1 MKVEYSYFGDMPSLI
16 IKGTD
21 FTKALKDKEELEL
34 LEIAVDGFC
43 AKFNV
48 VTHFDERV
56 NDAVKLWLEKTG
68 NVIYTIKE
76 RWLGRTLMDCWC
88 EVYVLNGTR
97 LIEIVFSDDNGRNF
111 TLRDAKEADING

>member
-1 MKVEYSYFGDMPSLI
+1 MKVEYSYYGDMPSLI

-21 FTKALKDKEELEL
+21 FLKALKDREELNL

-56 NDAVKLWLEKTG
+56 NEAVKLWLDKTG

-76 RWLGRTLMDCWC
+76 RWLGRSLMDSWC

-97 LIEIVFSDDNGRNF
+97 LVEVVFSDDNGRNF
-111 TLRDAKEADING
+111 TLRDTKEAGIDD

>member
-1 MKVEYSYFGDMPSLI
+1 MKVEYSYYGDMPSLI

-21 FTKALKDKEELEL
+21 FVKALKDREELNL
-34 LEIAVDGFC
+34 LVIAVDLFC

-48 VTHFDERV
+48 VSHFDERV
-56 NDAVKLWLEKTG
+56 NDAVKLWLDKTG

-76 RWLGRTLMDCWC
+76 RWLGRSLMDSWC

-97 LIEIVFSDDNGRNF
+97 LVEVVFSDDNGRNF
-111 TLRDAKEADING
+111 TLRDTKEAGIDD

>member
-1 MKVEYSYFGDMPSLI
+1 MKVEYSYYGDMPSLI

-21 FTKALKDKEELEL
+21 FVKALKDREERNL

-48 VTHFDERV
+48 VSHFDERV
-56 NDAVKLWLEKTG
+56 NDAVKLWLDKTG

-76 RWLGRTLMDCWC
+76 RWLGRSLMDSWC

-97 LIEIVFSDDNGRNF
+97 LVEVVFSDDNGRNF
-111 TLRDAKEADING
+111 TLRDTKEAGIDD

>member
-1 MKVEYSYFGDMPSLI
+1 MKVEYSYYGDMPSLI

-21 FTKALKDKEELEL
+21 FVKALKNREELSL

-56 NDAVKLWLEKTG
+56 NEAVKLWLDKTG

-76 RWLGRTLMDCWC
+76 RWLGRTLMDSWC

-97 LIEIVFSDDNGRNF
+97 LIEVVFSDDNGRNF
-111 TLRDAKEADING
+111 TLRDAKEAGIDD